1 MLNLSDT
8 PVWCRRNRAIP
19 VGESTYNVDADSL
32 SIQDHGCQMDL
43 VNSAGP
49 LQAEIFTLQD
59 NMFRLK
65 IKEKNGLHPRYEV
78 EGALVGEPKL
88 EK

>member
-1 MLNLSDT
+1 M
-8 PVWCRRNRAIP
+8 P
-19 VGESTYNVDADSL
+19 VGGSPYTVDADSL
-32 SIQDHGCQMDL
+32 STQDHGCQMDI
-43 VNSAGP
+43 VNGRSDAGL

-78 EGALVGEPKL
+78 EGALVGDPKL
-88 EK
+88 ERCVVV

>member
-1 MLNLSDT
+1 M
-8 PVWCRRNRAIP
+8 P
-19 VGESTYNVDADSL
+19 VGESVYSVDADSL
-32 SIQDHGCQMDL
+32 SIQDHGCQMDI
-43 VNSAGP
+43 VNERWSAGL
-49 LQAEIFTLQD
+49 LQAEIFTLQE

-88 EK
+88 ER

>member
-1 MLNLSDT
+1 ME
-8 PVWCRRNRAIP
+8 P
-19 VGESTYNVDADSL
+19 ESL
-32 SIQDHGCQMDL
+32 SIQDHGCQMDISHSQK
-43 VNSAGP
+43 NAGL
-49 LQAEIFTLQD
+49 LQAQLFSLEG

-78 EGALVGEPKL
+78 EGALVGDPKL

>member
-1 MLNLSDT
+1 M
-8 PVWCRRNRAIP
+8 
-19 VGESTYNVDADSL
+19 DADSL
-32 SIQDHGCQMDL
+32 SISDHGCQMDI
-43 VNSAGP
+43 VNERSSAGL
-49 LQAEIFTLQD
+49 LQAEIFTLQE

-78 EGALVGEPKL
+78 NGALVGEPKL